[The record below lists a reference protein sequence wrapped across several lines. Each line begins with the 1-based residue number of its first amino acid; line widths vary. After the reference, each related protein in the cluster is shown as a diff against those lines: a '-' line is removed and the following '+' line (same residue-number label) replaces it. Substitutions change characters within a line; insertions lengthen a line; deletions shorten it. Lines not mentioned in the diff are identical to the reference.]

1 MNKKR
6 ILIPKDALQETVACC
21 HIELVD
27 VLSKTQKKRELLI
40 RFFLIEMIPFFKCS
54 LIGMILCFVFSMIFN
69 QYLHWMIYIYI
80 CIMGSLM
87 IMELYKRKYYH
98 TEEIMSA
105 VLINEARVF
114 LIKMT
119 IIAWLE
125 ILEMLL
131 LGNILIW
138 MNKISFAE
146 FMLYSWIPLFL
157 LETINIV
164 FVKYIDTMWKA
175 FGIYIISSFIYS
187 VIIEYLEIFI
197 GISKIPIICFSIS
210 IILIY
215 FILMIF
221 QFKNNKGGRFCGI
234 SS

>member
-1 MNKKR
+1 
-6 ILIPKDALQETVACC
+6 
-21 HIELVD
+21 
-27 VLSKTQKKRELLI
+27 
-40 RFFLIEMIPFFKCS
+40 MIPFFKYS
-54 LIGMILCFVFSMIFN
+54 LIGMILCFVISTIFN
-69 QYLHWMIYIYI
+69 QYLHWMIYI

-87 IMELYKRKYYH
+87 IIELYKHKYYH

-105 VLINEARVF
+105 LLINEARVF

-119 IIAWLE
+119 IIVWLE
-125 ILEMLL
+125 ISEMLL

-138 MNKISFAE
+138 MNKISFTG

-215 FILMIF
+215 FILMVF
-221 QFKNNKGGRFCGI
+221 QFKNNKGGGFCGI